1 MAMTCHPAYGSFCQD
16 ASRSQTVPTWAR
28 MLLPVVSWHPI
39 ILLDHLTPTL
49 IYQRK
54 ADLRHPTF
62 ELIYYEA
69 QFAILLQWLCQRP
82 IEPWMLRSVSSN
94 PNRHLGLVSR
104 CWGLRWI
111 SPPFTFPCQSTG
123 CCHVMG
129 WELGPEMNGINEKQM
144 ILFVAI
150 VLHYILRIHAD
161 PFLSSFVRCL

>member
-1 MAMTCHPAYGSFCQD
+1 MASD
-16 ASRSQTVPTWAR
+16 VPTPKYFSGWSYPPQWPWRVIQPMAASAKMPVEAKPFPPGHECCFPSSADTR
-28 MLLPVVSWHPI
+28 SSYSILILPWF
-39 ILLDHLTPTL
+39 T
-49 IYQRK
+49 K

-82 IEPWMLRSVSSN
+82 IEPWMSRSVSSN
-94 PNRHLGLVSR
+94 PNQHLGLVSR

-129 WELGPEMNGINEKQM
+129 WELGLEMNGIN
-144 ILFVAI
+144 
-150 VLHYILRIHAD
+150 
-161 PFLSSFVRCL
+161 